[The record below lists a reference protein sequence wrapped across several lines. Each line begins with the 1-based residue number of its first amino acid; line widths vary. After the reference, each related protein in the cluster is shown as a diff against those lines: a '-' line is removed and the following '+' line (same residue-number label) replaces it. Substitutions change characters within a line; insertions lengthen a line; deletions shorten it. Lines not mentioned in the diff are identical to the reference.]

1 MDDDLLNEFDAAVK
15 AYASQTGGRAQLD
28 EMLNDQRDGIMDF
41 GYDADDIDDG
51 MKAAAIIALMR
62 IIYGKDDDPREPA
75 SMLMMS
81 LIENYGNNDDMDSSD
96 NGDERDGIKQDDE
109 LNADDNRKIRML
121 KPVRSLKSK
130 YKCLPLEKRMLV
142 NLGGI
147 GTHRRIII
155 MRTMRTNDDNMF
167 AQVFKKK
174 NRCRHWSLM

>member
-28 EMLNDQRDGIMDF
+28 EMLDDQRDGIMDF

-96 NGDERDGIKQDDE
+96 NGDERDEIKQDDE

-130 YKCLPLEKRMLV
+130 YKRIPLEKRMLV

-147 GTHRRIII
+147 GLIGG
-155 MRTMRTNDDNMF
+155 
-167 AQVFKKK
+167 
-174 NRCRHWSLM
+174 LL

>member
-28 EMLNDQRDGIMDF
+28 EMLDDQRDGIMDF

-81 LIENYGNNDDMDSSD
+81 LIENYGTMMTWIHQIMVMSAM
-96 NGDERDGIKQDDE
+96 RP
-109 LNADDNRKIRML
+109 NRM
-121 KPVRSLKSK
+121 
-130 YKCLPLEKRMLV
+130 M
-142 NLGGI
+142 N
-147 GTHRRIII
+147 
-155 MRTMRTNDDNMF
+155 
-167 AQVFKKK
+167 
-174 NRCRHWSLM
+174 